1 MAHVS
6 LYRKYRPDSFA
17 EVVGQDHVTE
27 TLARAVDG
35 QSWHHAYLFCGPR
48 GTGKTSSA
56 RLLAMGLN
64 ASNGPTSSP
73 DPNDPIVVAIR
84 EGSCPDVIE
93 IDAASNSGV
102 DDVRDLRDKIAYSPT
117 QGRLRIYIVDECHML
132 SNSAW
137 NAFLKTIEEPPGHV
151 VFIFATT
158 EPHKVLPTVLS
169 RTQRFDFRRVSDQVL
184 TDHCKRICA
193 AESVSITDEAL
204 APIVR
209 AGDGS
214 VRDTLSVLD
223 QVIAFTGN
231 TIDAEA
237 VNRVL
242 STVPSDLLD
251 QLVNAIARAD
261 VADAF
266 GLVGQVA
273 EQGIDLR
280 QFALDAQNHLREL
293 LILNAA
299 PEAGLIEGTPERLA
313 ELKASA
319 ASTDTD
325 RLLFAVETLNDAQVR
340 MRAGNTRLP
349 LEVALAKAVLY
360 GADRARDIPR
370 LAPKPVT
377 QAEPQPA
384 AQPSPQGAAQSATQ
398 AAPQPGQAAA
408 SQPPA
413 QVAPQPTAQAEPQAE
428 VAPQA
433 PTASVPASA
442 APAVTAHDAAAE
454 PVRVPAAQPT
464 PQQPVAQAAPVAQ
477 AEPAAAQVAPLADS
491 APMPEP
497 APAPHPSGAGSQHG
511 AFEPE
516 ADIGNQAALAEPQ
529 AAVAPPAVHG
539 GHHGAFEPE
548 ADSSQQV
555 ATPTAPAPTT
565 QPTQS
570 AVHHGVFEPEADLGD
585 QVGVAGPEQQVG
597 GQHGAFEPE
606 VDLHAQPPVSPE
618 GQAAHAMAPQP
629 GEAPGVEA
637 ALGEDSLPPE
647 PEQVESLFDD
657 MPELEPEAVMP
668 PASQAPEPEPT
679 PAPATEPAAPVPAPA
694 QPAAQPTQDTPAST
708 LTLADATAAWNRVLT
723 QIMGESKRIWS
734 TYSQGEPS
742 QVNGNTVVIGF
753 RFPFHANMAAEPDAI
768 AVASRHFTTVLGTK
782 VKVATETNAQ
792 AEPIA
797 PPQPAE
803 EPVEQFEPEVED
815 TRAPIDPV
823 DEDQQFRDA
832 VALVKSE
839 LGATDTE

>member
-64 ASNGPTSSP
+64 ASSGPTSHP

-184 TDHCKRICA
+184 TDHCKRICV
-193 AESVSITDEAL
+193 AEGVTISDEAL

-231 TIDAEA
+231 AIDVEA

-242 STVPSDLLD
+242 GTVPLDLLD

-273 EQGIDLR
+273 DQGIDLR

-313 ELKASA
+313 VLKASA

-349 LEVALAKAVLY
+349 LEVALAKAVLN

-370 LAPKPVT
+370 LAPALVAKPVA
-377 QAEPQPA
+377 QPVIQAPAAQAPAAQAPAEPAPEAQAPLTQTPA
-384 AQPSPQGAAQSATQ
+384 AQPPATQ
-398 AAPQPGQAAA
+398 PPQATVSDAA
-408 SQPPA
+408 S
-413 QVAPQPTAQAEPQAE
+413 
-428 VAPQA
+428 
-433 PTASVPASA
+433 
-442 APAVTAHDAAAE
+442 E
-454 PVRVPAAQPT
+454 PVRVPEPQPE
-464 PQQPVAQAAPVAQ
+464 PQPQAVAMAEAEQGVASADLAVQAT
-477 AEPAAAQVAPLADS
+477 EADS
-491 APMPEP
+491 NP
-497 APAPHPSGAGSQHG
+497 G
-511 AFEPE
+511 AFDPE
-516 ADIGNQAALAEPQ
+516 AMSENPAGI
-529 AAVAPPAVHG
+529 APPADPVK
-539 GHHGAFEPE
+539 P
-548 ADSSQQV
+548 
-555 ATPTAPAPTT
+555 
-565 QPTQS
+565 S
-570 AVHHGVFEPEADLGD
+570 AEFD
-585 QVGVAGPEQQVG
+585 
-597 GQHGAFEPE
+597 
-606 VDLHAQPPVSPE
+606 
-618 GQAAHAMAPQP
+618 
-629 GEAPGVEA
+629 
-637 ALGEDSLPPE
+637 EDTLPPE

-657 MPELEPEAVMP
+657 MPGLEPEAIIP
-668 PASQAPEPEPT
+668 PASQAPEPAPALVAE
-679 PAPATEPAAPVPAPA
+679 PAPNAP
-694 QPAAQPTQDTPAST
+694 
-708 LTLADATAAWNRVLT
+708 TLADAEAAWQTVLT
-723 QIMGESKRIWS
+723 RIMGESKRIWS
-734 TYSQGEPS
+734 TFSQGEPA

-768 AVASRHFTTVLGTK
+768 AVASRHFTAVLGTK
-782 VKVATETNAQ
+782 IKVATETNAQ
-792 AEPIA
+792 ADAIA
-797 PPQPAE
+797 TPPPAE
-803 EPVEQFEPEVED
+803 VPVDDIEPEVEVED
-815 TRAPIDPV
+815 TSNPV

-832 VALVKSE
+832 LALVKAE

>member
-27 TLARAVDG
+27 TLARAVDS

-64 ASNGPTSSP
+64 AANGPTSSP
-73 DPNDPIVVAIR
+73 DPNDPVVVAIR

-193 AESVSITDEAL
+193 AEGVSITNEAL

-231 TIDAEA
+231 TIDVDA

-242 STVPSDLLD
+242 GTVPPDLLD

-349 LEVALAKAVLY
+349 LEIALAKAVLY

-377 QAEPQPA
+377 KSVAQPVA
-384 AQPSPQGAAQSATQ
+384 ATQPSPAAMATVPD
-398 AAPQPGQAAA
+398 AAP
-408 SQPPA
+408 
-413 QVAPQPTAQAEPQAE
+413 
-428 VAPQA
+428 
-433 PTASVPASA
+433 
-442 APAVTAHDAAAE
+442 E
-454 PVRVPAAQPT
+454 PVRVSESLSEHQPQ
-464 PQQPVAQAAPVAQ
+464 PQDGGTSKADQAAPGQ
-477 AEPAAAQVAPLADS
+477 PIPAVPGTSPTPLA
-491 APMPEP
+491 APAGTGGSHGSFEPEAELGNQADLAGSSVPVIAPVEVRGSHGAFEPEADLGVQTGTAGFP
-497 APAPHPSGAGSQHG
+497 APITQSPQPGSQHG

-516 ADIGNQAALAEPQ
+516 ADLGDQAAIAQPARQAPQ
-529 AAVAPPAVHG
+529 PAG
-539 GHHGAFEPE
+539 ASGTHGAFEPE
-548 ADSSQQV
+548 ADLGDQ
-555 ATPTAPAPTT
+555 APLGEPGGSIIDLTEA
-565 QPTQS
+565 
-570 AVHHGVFEPEADLGD
+570 AGGHHGVFEPEADLQD
-585 QVGVAGPEQQVG
+585 QQVMS
-597 GQHGAFEPE
+597 PE
-606 VDLHAQPPVSPE
+606 VQPVQPQTEYPSRVPVADS
-618 GQAAHAMAPQP
+618 G
-629 GEAPGVEA
+629 
-637 ALGEDSLPPE
+637 LEDGLPPE

-657 MPELEPEAVMP
+657 MPGLEPETFIPPVDRESDPAPAPAPITAADPKAEP
-668 PASQAPEPEPT
+668 PAQAAPSEPEPAEAPQQSQAPKLDQE
-679 PAPATEPAAPVPAPA
+679 APAIAP
-694 QPAAQPTQDTPAST
+694 S
-708 LTLADATAAWNRVLT
+708 LADASAVWERVLT
-723 QIMGESKRIWS
+723 LIMGESKRIWS

-742 QVNGNTVVIGF
+742 QVSGNTVVIGF

-768 AVASRHFTTVLGTK
+768 AVASRHFSAVLGTK
-782 VKVATETNAQ
+782 VKVATETNDQ
-792 AEPIA
+792 SEPVA

-803 EPVEQFEPEVED
+803 EPVEEIEPEVED
-815 TRAPIDPV
+815 THSAV

-832 VALVKSE
+832 VALVKTE